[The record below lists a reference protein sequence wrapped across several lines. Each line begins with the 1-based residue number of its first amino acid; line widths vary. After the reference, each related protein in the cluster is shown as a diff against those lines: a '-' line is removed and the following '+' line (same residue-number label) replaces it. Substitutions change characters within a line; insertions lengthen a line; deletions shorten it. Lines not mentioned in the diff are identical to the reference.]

1 MEHLNIKE
9 WALEDRPRE
18 KLVKYG
24 KSSLST
30 AELIAILLRTG
41 TAKSTALD
49 LSRQVLAFANNDLSS
64 LCRLTIS
71 DLSKIKGLGPVKAIT
86 LVAALE
92 LGRRRREEE
101 TPMKSQITCSK
112 DAVDMLQPHLA
123 DLNHEEFWIILLN
136 KANRLIN
143 KKAISTGGMTGTVV
157 DPKIIFR
164 EALEARAC
172 AIILGHNH
180 PSGNNKPSEA
190 DIQLTKKLR
199 EAGKNLEISVLD
211 HVIIAGSTFYSFADE
226 GMM

>member
-18 KLVKYG
+18 KLMKYG

-41 TAKSTALD
+41 TSKSTALD

-101 TPMKSQITCSK
+101 TPIKSQITCSK

-143 KKAISTGGMTGTVV
+143 KKSISTGGMTGTVV